1 MVDEGVPASRVS
13 VGGLLPREVG
23 GREAADLGAW
33 GEEEEESKPQ
43 PWRVEEHSKATSQCL
58 TGG

>member
-1 MVDEGVPASRVS
+1 MSLSIKAMVDEGVPAGRVS

-33 GEEEEESKPQ
+33 GKEEESKPQ
-43 PWRVEEHSKATSQCL
+43 P
-58 TGG
+58 